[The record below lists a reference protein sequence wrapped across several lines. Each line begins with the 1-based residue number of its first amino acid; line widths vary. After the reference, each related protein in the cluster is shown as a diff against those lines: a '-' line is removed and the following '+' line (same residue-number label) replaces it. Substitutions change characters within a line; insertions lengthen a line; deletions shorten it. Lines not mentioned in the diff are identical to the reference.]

1 MEKFFNG
8 QYLLYFL
15 FTLFSPQCG
24 LTIFFFFSEQVEV
37 KLDSIIA
44 QIPYCLKEGELSCV
58 RKLRTCDRRVFG
70 EKMGKV

>member
-1 MEKFFNG
+1 MWVNYFF
-8 QYLLYFL
+8 L
-15 FTLFSPQCG
+15 
-24 LTIFFFFSEQVEV
+24 FFSEQVEV

>member
-24 LTIFFFFSEQVEV
+24 LNISFPFLQLEV

-44 QIPYCLKEGELSCV
+44 QILHCLKKGELW
-58 RKLRTCDRRVFG
+58 
-70 EKMGKV
+70 